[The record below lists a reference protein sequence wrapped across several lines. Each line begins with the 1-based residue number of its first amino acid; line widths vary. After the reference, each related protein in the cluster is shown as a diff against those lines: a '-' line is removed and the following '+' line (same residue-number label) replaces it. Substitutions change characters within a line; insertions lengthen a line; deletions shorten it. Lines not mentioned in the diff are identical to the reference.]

1 MERIKKRNRNEE
13 TSVSM
18 VNNAFHTSLTKS
30 FVSKALLLYLLT
42 MVGRNHRN
50 VEDEKKMFHTQHL
63 PNPVRE
69 IKNCNCK
76 YCATRTTKSKGS
88 TSNWPFKSNQT

>member
-1 MERIKKRNRNEE
+1 MERIKKRSRNEE

-50 VEDEKKMFHTQHL
+50 VEDEKKMFHTKCSSEG
-63 PNPVRE
+63 N
-69 IKNCNCK
+69 
-76 YCATRTTKSKGS
+76 
-88 TSNWPFKSNQT
+88 

>member
-1 MERIKKRNRNEE
+1 MERIKKRSRNEE

-69 IKNCNCK
+69 IKNCKMQVLCNK
-76 YCATRTTKSKGS
+76 NHQVKGLHL
-88 TSNWPFKSNQT
+88 KLAIQK